1 MLEIKNNS
9 ACSKYMIGTIL
20 MKLALLH
27 VKYVYVAKYEHVER
41 LFICLHRKVME
52 NN

>member
-1 MLEIKNNS
+1 MLGIKNSS

-20 MKLALLH
+20 MKLTLLH
-27 VKYVYVAKYEHVER
+27 VKYVYGAKYEHVER
-41 LFICLHRKVME
+41 LCICLHRKVMG